1 MAPESNPGG
10 GTAAHYRVVPR
21 GVGADGLVSLVD
33 QPLAGKAIVR
43 AAPRWLPL
51 AGALAVCAAV
61 LVALRPELA
70 GWIVFTALA
79 LVAGVLEP
87 MVPLLLL
94 PCAVAFGSLVS
105 LSARGINIGPTDV
118 LVAVLVLGVIV
129 RVPISRRSKEHRIPG
144 APGWVLSALKGRST

>member
-61 LVALRPELA
+61 LVALRPELV

-79 LVAGVLEP
+79 LVAGVL
-87 MVPLLLL
+87 VPLVLL

-129 RVPISRRSKEHRIPG
+129 RVPISRRSKEHGIPG